1 MLRTITFQSLVDELG
16 LELGAFSFLTIAF
29 HTPYLVMTVTVQ
41 NKRRL
46 GFWRQNYNNTK
57 ANEYSRLVSELI
69 KLVTFS
75 LICVRKWQ
83 YII

>member
-1 MLRTITFQSLVDELG
+1 MVDELG

-29 HTPYLVMTVTVQ
+29 QTPYFVMTVTIQ
-41 NKRRL
+41 NKRRH